1 MNFPAHFQTRTHQ
14 IHPLLE
20 PITRPALPLDKYP
33 LRPDEAE
40 MEDLFGR
47 MTQADHRDSLYGG
60 NWDNVF
66 WGCFE
71 EGIQK
76 TGKHGKE
83 ILAMWEKHK
92 EAQI

>member
-1 MNFPAHFQTRTHQ
+1 MSLPAHFQTRTYQ

-20 PITRPALPLDKYP
+20 PITRPALPLDKHP

-40 MEDLFGR
+40 MRDLFNR
-47 MTQADHRDSLYGG
+47 MTQADRNRSLYGG
-60 NWDNVF
+60 NHDNVF
-66 WGCFE
+66 WDCFY

-83 ILAMWEKHK
+83 VLAMWEKHK
-92 EAQI
+92 EEQA